1 MFEGLTDIQR
11 RALVAF
17 RGKRKYVFPRIS
29 RPIVPAS
36 EVQEIIRSKLSDDSP
51 CMIARFGSVEMQAI
65 VDYLYP
71 PTFRNAI
78 RFVKGECPSWG
89 FAPSTVHTMHINAG
103 FFPPQKELL
112 QRFGSLMIECARNV
126 DILGSWRREENEV
139 LPIMPDSILVPLY
152 ALEPYYF
159 SNPWTS
165 VLEGKKVLVIHPFK
179 DSILSQHK
187 RYEKL
192 FSDNSLTPVYELQV
206 LKAVQSIAGNKPDD
220 FDNWFDALEWM
231 EHEISKISFDVA
243 IIGCGA
249 YGFPLAAY
257 VKSIGKKAV
266 HLGGAVQY
274 LFGIRSTAA
283 DNNERLKPLINDYWV
298 YPSVTERP
306 VNHQAVENS
315 RYW

>member
-1 MFEGLTDIQR
+1 MFGGLTDIQR

-29 RPIVPAS
+29 RPIVSAT
-36 EVQEIIRSKLSDDSP
+36 EVQDIIRSKLADDSP

-65 VDYLYP
+65 VDYMYP

-89 FAPSTVHTMHINAG
+89 FAPSTIHTMHINAG
-103 FFPPQKELL
+103 FFPPRERLL
-112 QRFGSLMIECARNV
+112 LRFGELMIESARNV
-126 DILGSWRREENEV
+126 DVLGSWRREESEV
-139 LPIMPDSILVPLY
+139 LPFMPNSILVPLY

-159 SNPWTS
+159 SNPWTNA
-165 VLEGKKVLVIHPFK
+165 LEGKRVLVVHPFK
-179 DSILSQHK
+179 ESILSQHK

-192 FSDNSLTPVYELQV
+192 FSDCSLTPVYELQV

-220 FDNWFDALEWM
+220 FDNWFDALGWM
-231 EHEISKISFDVA
+231 ELEISKLSFDVA

-257 VKSIGKKAV
+257 VKSIGKKAI

-274 LFGIRSTAA
+274 LFGIRSSAA

-298 YPSVTERP
+298 YPSEDERP